1 MLKASI
7 PARFNI
13 PFANASASG
22 FTRPIP
28 QASQIGITN
37 GAASLTDGFPP
48 LNFQP
53 VASGGIPPFGEDF
66 NGILNQI
73 SAWSQWFEAG
83 GPINW
88 DATFA
93 AGASGGYPQGAIVQ
107 SNITPGNFWLST
119 QDNNTNN
126 PDALS
131 PTGWVP
137 LPGMISSGTPVPS
150 FSSTVPT
157 GFVAANAQ
165 TIGNAASNATGR
177 ANADTQL
184 LYRQVWLN
192 FSNTA
197 CPLLNSAGAAI
208 ARGANPDA
216 DFAANN
222 QLTLPDARGRGVV
235 GVDTMGGA
243 TTARLAGVPVTL
255 GGATTPGSIFGENLH
270 TLTLTETPTGIT
282 VGGSTSGTLSVGGTA
297 SGTLSASV
305 SSTVGDIAQGS
316 NAIINQSGT
325 GSPANFP
332 EVAFGA
338 VSSTGSASGSLGVS
352 GSASGTL
359 GVAATSNNTGG
370 GAHNTVSQSLGIF
383 WNLKL

>member
-7 PARFNI
+7 PPRFNI
-13 PFANASASG
+13 PFASG
-22 FTRPIP
+22 AGGGFIRPIP

-137 LPGMISSGTPVPS
+137 LPGMLSSGTPVPS

-197 CPLLNSAGAAI
+197 CPLLNSAGAPI

-216 DFAANN
+216 DFTANN
-222 QLTLPDARGRGVV
+222 QLTLPDARGRGVM
-235 GVDTMGGA
+235 GVDTMNGA
-243 TTARLAGVPVTL
+243 VTARLTGVPVTL
-255 GGATTPGSIFGENLH
+255 GNTTTPGSIFGLNLP
-270 TLTLTETPTGIT
+270 TLTLAQLPTGIT
-282 VGGSTSGTLSVGGTA
+282 ST
-297 SGTLSASV
+297 
-305 SSTVGDIAQGS
+305 
-316 NAIINQSGT
+316 N
-325 GSPANFP
+325 
-332 EVAFGA
+332 FGA
-338 VSSTGSASGSLGVS
+338 IGFSASGQTGTVSLPDATFNSGTAGNPATFTTQGASPVS
-352 GSASGTL
+352 VSGTL
-359 GVAATSNNTGG
+359 GVGAVNVTSDNTGG
-370 GAHNTVSQSLGIF
+370 GAYNAVSQSLGIF